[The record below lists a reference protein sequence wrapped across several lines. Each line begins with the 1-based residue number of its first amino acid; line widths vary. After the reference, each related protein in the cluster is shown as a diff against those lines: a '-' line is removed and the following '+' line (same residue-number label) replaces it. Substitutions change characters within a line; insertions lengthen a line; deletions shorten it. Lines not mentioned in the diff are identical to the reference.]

1 MKHFK
6 TIIQFL
12 LLSAIATLFFACGT
26 AKQATQKLTQDRE
39 VVILA
44 INDMHAS
51 VDRFPQFAYMID
63 SLRNIYPDML
73 LVAAGDN
80 QTGHP
85 VNDQYNPKGL
95 PMIALMNAVKFDV
108 TAVGN
113 HEFDTG
119 EEGFALLTRKA
130 NFDFLAANVVPPIHL
145 DMTIK
150 PYKIFTLK
158 NGVKVA
164 IVSLLQINNKGIP
177 DCHPD
182 YAKNFS
188 FTDPF
193 KVGKQ
198 YMFLKNEA
206 DILVYLN
213 HLGIEGDVPLAKLLS
228 PEKVDLI
235 IGGHSHTKI
244 DKEQIHNGI
253 LITQAKNKV
262 KYATLIKMRLTA
274 DGKINREMELLPI
287 RKNGKENVAI
297 RKMVDDFTND
307 NPSLIQQI
315 ATAEADFT
323 AKEQIGYLMTDALF
337 SAADVDIALLNSG
350 GARIESMDK
359 GKVSP
364 KEVYLMDPFSNE
376 VALINLTGKEL
387 QDCYV
392 AAYHADEY
400 GIVYA
405 TGLKSKYI
413 FNGDKLKDIQ
423 LFTNDN
429 KPIDYNKTYRVAMNS
444 YMLSATKFDH
454 KDPGQS
460 LFKTT
465 ADNMIEY
472 LKKLGT
478 IKSYQNE
485 KRIEIIKN

>member
-6 TIIQFL
+6 TTKQVFFFSVIV
-12 LLSAIATLFFACGT
+12 TLFFACGT
-26 AKQATQKLTQDRE
+26 SKKATQYANKDRE

-44 INDMHAS
+44 VNDMHAS
-51 VDRFPQFAYMID
+51 VNRFPQFAYVID

-73 LVAAGDN
+73 LVSAGDN

-108 TAVGN
+108 SAVGN
-113 HEFDTG
+113 HEFDAG

-130 NFDFLAANVVPPIHL
+130 NFDFLAANAFPPTYL

-150 PYKIFTLK
+150 PFKIFTLK

-164 IVSLLQINNKGIP
+164 IISLLQINNKGIP

-188 FTDPF
+188 FAEPF

-198 YMFLKNEA
+198 YMYLKDEC
-206 DILVYLN
+206 DILIYLN
-213 HLGIEGDVPLAKLLS
+213 HLGIAADVHLAKLLS

-244 DKEQIHNGI
+244 EKEQIHNGI
-253 LITQAKNKV
+253 MITQAKNKV
-262 KYATLIKMRLTA
+262 KYATLIKMSLTA
-274 DGKINREMELLPI
+274 NGKVSRKMELLPI

-307 NPSLIQQI
+307 NPSLIKQI

-323 AKEQIGYLMTDALF
+323 TKEQIGYLMTDALF
-337 SAADVDIALLNSG
+337 TAAPMDFALLNSG
-350 GARIESMDK
+350 GARIESMSK
-359 GKVSP
+359 GKISP
-364 KEVYLMDPFSNE
+364 KEVYLMDPFGNE
-376 VALINLTGKEL
+376 IVLIKLTGKEL
-387 QDCYV
+387 HDCYV

-413 FNGDKLKDIQ
+413 FDGDTLKDIQ
-423 LFTNDN
+423 LFTNN
-429 KPIDYNKTYRVAMNS
+429 GKPIDNDKIYKVAMNS

-454 KDPGQS
+454 KDAGES

-465 ADNMIEY
+465 AANMIEY
-472 LKKLGT
+472 LEKLGNV
-478 IKSYQNE
+478 KNYQNE
-485 KRIEIIKN
+485 KRIEIVK